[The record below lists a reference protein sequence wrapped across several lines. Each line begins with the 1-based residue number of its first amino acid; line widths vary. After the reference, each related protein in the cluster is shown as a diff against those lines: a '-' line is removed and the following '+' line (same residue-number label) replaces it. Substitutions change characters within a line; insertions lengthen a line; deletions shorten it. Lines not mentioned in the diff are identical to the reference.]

1 MMRPDRFIQN
11 MKEGHSL
18 SLVALGD
25 SLTQG
30 WLVSRGYLDYLGE
43 MLRDA
48 YPSCRVNITN
58 RGIPGNT
65 SEDGLA
71 RVGRDVVSLQPDL
84 TFVQFALNDA
94 YTGVSHPE
102 FRENV
107 RSIIRQVQESTDSEI
122 MLLTS
127 VPLMD
132 EAENRHAEK
141 FYGVLKELSLE
152 YNLPL
157 AEVHIH
163 WRRRMN
169 GGLDP
174 ADLYQW
180 DGVHPTEEGYRVM
193 AEAIFVLLH

>member
-1 MMRPDRFIQN
+1 MIRPDRFIRK
-11 MKEGHSL
+11 MKEGQHL
-18 SLVALGD
+18 TVVALGD

-30 WLVSRGYLDYLGE
+30 WLVSKGYLDYLSE

-48 YPSCRVNITN
+48 YPSCRIDIIN

-65 SEDGLA
+65 SEDGLS
-71 RVGRDVVSLQPDL
+71 RVDRDVVSLHPDL

-107 RSIIRQVQESTDSEI
+107 RSIIRRVQESTDSEI
-122 MLLTS
+122 MLFTS

-141 FYGVLKELSLE
+141 FYGILKDLSLE

-157 AEVHIH
+157 VEVHIY
-163 WRRRMN
+163 WRRRIN
-169 GGLDP
+169 EGLD
-174 ADLYQW
+174 AAELYQW

-193 AEAIFVLLH
+193 AEAIFALLN